1 MTASS
6 TADPGK
12 EATAP
17 SHVHNFLTWR
27 RSTFS
32 GGTNCVEVATAEGTI
47 YIRDFKSPGDG
58 QILATSRSSWQA
70 LLNSIRAG
78 ELNL

>member
-6 TADPGK
+6 PADPGR

-17 SHVHNFLTWR
+17 SHVVNFLTWR

-32 GGTNCVEVATAEGTI
+32 GGTNCVEVATAERAV
-47 YIRDFKSPGDG
+47 YIRDSKSPDDG
-58 QILATSRSSWQA
+58 QIIATSLSSWQA

-78 ELNL
+78 ELNF

>member
-6 TADPGK
+6 ATDPGR

-32 GGTNCVEVATAEGTI
+32 GGTNCVEVATAEGAV
-47 YIRDFKSPGDG
+47 YIRDSKSPDDG
-58 QILATSRSSWQA
+58 QVIATSRSSWQA
-70 LLNSIRAG
+70 LLSSIRAG